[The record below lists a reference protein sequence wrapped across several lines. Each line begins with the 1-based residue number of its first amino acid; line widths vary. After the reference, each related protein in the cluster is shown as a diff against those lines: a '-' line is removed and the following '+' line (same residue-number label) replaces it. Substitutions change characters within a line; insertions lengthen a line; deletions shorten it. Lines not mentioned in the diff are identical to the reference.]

1 MTRLFPDTILG
12 RTVLVLVAALA
23 VSLTVAL
30 TMFAGQR
37 HEALTSLGGRNAA
50 ERVAALVTF
59 LEETAPD
66 DRRHTLRAMDTP
78 GFRAGWGT
86 QPLATIDGEDRLSR
100 IIRRHLARELEGRP
114 VRVST
119 TETAPAPQDVGFRGG
134 NRGMH
139 RGGAHATGPRATG
152 TAIRISVQLTDASW
166 LNVVAPIAIAEPEW
180 RPGQILPL
188 GAALVAVILAA
199 LWAVARAARP
209 FGTFAAAAE
218 RLGLDVAAPPLTE
231 DGPREIRRAA
241 HAFNVMQG
249 RIRRLVEDRTR
260 MLAAISHDLRTP
272 ITRLKLRAEFI
283 DDESERARLLADLDE
298 MERMIA
304 ATLIF
309 ARDDAAHEE
318 RRAVDVAALVQGLVE
333 DCAALGARSTYAG
346 PDSLVT
352 QARPLA
358 LKRALANLLENAI
371 KYGGQARAILIEADG
386 EVAIIVE
393 DDGPGIPPADFERVF
408 QPFVRLEESRNR
420 DTGGSGLG
428 LAVARAAARAHGG
441 DIHLENMPQGG
452 LRVKLTLPRAR
463 IK

>member
-12 RTVLVLVAALA
+12 RTILVLVAALA

-50 ERVAALVTF
+50 ERVAALVTL

-66 DRRHTLRAMDTP
+66 DRRHTLRAMETP

-86 QPLATIDGEDRLSR
+86 EPLATIEGEDRLAR
-100 IIRRHLARELEGRP
+100 IIHRHLSRELDERAI
-114 VRVST
+114 RVST
-119 TETAPAPQDVGFRGG
+119 TETDPASPGVGFRSGG
-134 NRGMH
+134 RFMH
-139 RGGAHATGPRATG
+139 RGTPHATGQGMGP
-152 TAIRISVQLTDASW
+152 AIRISVQLADASW
-166 LNVVAPIAIAEPEW
+166 LNVVAPIAVSEPEW
-180 RPGQILPL
+180 RPGQVLPL
-188 GAALVAVILAA
+188 AAALVAVILAA

-218 RLGLDVAAPPLTE
+218 RLGLDVTAPPLAE

-283 DDESERARLLADLDE
+283 DDEAERARLLADLDE

-304 ATLIF
+304 ATLVF

-318 RRAVDVAALVQGLVE
+318 RRAVDVAALIQGLVD
-333 DCAALGARSTYAG
+333 DCAATGARSTYAG
-346 PDSLVT
+346 PHSLVT

-371 KYGGQARAILIEADG
+371 KYGGQARASLTEADD
-386 EVAIIVE
+386 EVAIIIE
-393 DDGPGIPPADFERVF
+393 DDGPGIPAADFERVF

-441 DIHLENMPQGG
+441 DIHLKNMQQG
-452 LRVKLTLPRAR
+452 LRVTLTLPRAR